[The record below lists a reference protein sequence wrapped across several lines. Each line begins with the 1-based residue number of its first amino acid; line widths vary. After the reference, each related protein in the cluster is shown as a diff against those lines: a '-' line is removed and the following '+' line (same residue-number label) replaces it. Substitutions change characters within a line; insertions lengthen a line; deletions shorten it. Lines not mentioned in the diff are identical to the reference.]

1 MYEKE
6 GEKTMNFRQEKGIC
20 FICAYAVIIG
30 LCFIIIG
37 IVHGSDNIDNKDIE
51 VNTVSQ
57 KQTGVFTAYTAS
69 VEETDEDP
77 TITASNQEVRNGIIA
92 NNCLPFGTKI
102 KVKGRIYEVQDRM
115 NERFGCNKFDIYMCD
130 YYDAINFGRRELQY
144 EII

>member
-1 MYEKE
+1 MKV
-6 GEKTMNFRQEKGIC
+6 TQEKGIC

-30 LCFIIIG
+30 ICFVIVG
-37 IVHGSDNIDNKDIE
+37 IVHSFDNKDDKEID
-51 VNTVSQ
+51 VKIVSLE
-57 KQTGVFTAYTAS
+57 QTGVFTAYTAS
-69 VEETDEDP
+69 VDETDSDP
-77 TITASNQEVRNGIIA
+77 TITASNQQVRKGIIA

-102 KVKGRIYEVQDRM
+102 KVNEKIYEVQDRM